1 MSDRV
6 APRLP
11 AEQCPWITGLR
22 LSPGGE
28 ASLENISWSGLMAR
42 CPKRLASGVPV
53 TINVAGTFTPNVIKG
68 RVARCE
74 VGGIGKDGAINYKI
88 GISFDEPVSLP
99 DEDVAPAM
107 ASAAAEAVPEPTIEN
122 RW

>member
-6 APRLP
+6 APRRP
-11 AEQCPWITGLR
+11 AEKCPWITGLR
-22 LSPGGE
+22 LTPGGE

-42 CPKRLASGVPV
+42 CQKRLVHGAVL
-53 TINVAGTFTPNVIKG
+53 TITVAGTFTPNVIKG

-88 GISFDEPVSLP
+88 GIRFDEPVSLP
-99 DEDVAPAM
+99 DEDRAPA
-107 ASAAAEAVPEPTIEN
+107 AELIDAVSEPTVEN